1 MLQVLHTVLMPS
13 VVPTLRQSPSSC
25 YRFSTATR
33 FFKAPRLAAATA
45 ADSAT
50 NKVTSPLP
58 LSATHEQQVKEIYYK
73 RVRGYCAPEIKG
85 LHTLAHFSVI
95 KDEITNLSSWK
106 TAFAE
111 CARGRTFTTTW
122 VCREQRLAMN
132 SCMLA
137 HARRREREEAEAAV
151 EKRREEVI
159 RMMKGDQEKNKR

>member
-1 MLQVLHTVLMPS
+1 MST
-13 VVPTLRQSPSSC
+13 PSSTQ
-25 YRFSTATR
+25 S
-33 FFKAPRLAAATA
+33 APSEPHFNIR
-45 ADSAT
+45 
-50 NKVTSPLP
+50 NPLP
-58 LSATHEQQVKEIYYK
+58 LSATQEQQVKEIYYK

-137 HARRREREEAEAAV
+137 YAKPEELDRAREE
-151 EKRREEVI
+151 
-159 RMMKGDQEKNKR
+159 